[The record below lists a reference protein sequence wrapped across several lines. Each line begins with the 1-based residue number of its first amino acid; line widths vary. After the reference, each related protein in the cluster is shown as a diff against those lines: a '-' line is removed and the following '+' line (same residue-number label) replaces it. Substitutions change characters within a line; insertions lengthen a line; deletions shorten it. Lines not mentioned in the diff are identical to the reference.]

1 MAQRTKLFSGFGVTK
16 RTRAFWQGHTAIEVF
31 KFTVYLTSKFSEQN
45 YCTINW
51 TCIVPIFAAVMYT
64 HPDVIKKYI
73 VTTSFVTYPKSA
85 SLPSS
90 YNTETKSYNQAHN
103 VKSLHES
110 MDNSTSK

>member
-1 MAQRTKLFSGFGVTK
+1 
-16 RTRAFWQGHTAIEVF
+16 
-31 KFTVYLTSKFSEQN
+31 
-45 YCTINW
+45 
-51 TCIVPIFAAVMYT
+51 MYT

-90 YNTETKSYNQAHN
+90 YNTETKSSNQAHN
-103 VKSLHES
+103 EKSLHES